1 MIKLNGTTILA
12 TRGDVGSILIKLKE
26 GQTFKTGQTVSLIVV
41 KKYGYT
47 EQPVLAKSVT
57 VAEET
62 NNVLI
67 PIEEQDTRFEE
78 IQNKYQDYWYNIVVD
93 DNKTLL
99 GSDEQGEKIFRIFP
113 EPKEE
118 ETNE

>member
-47 EQPVLAKSVT
+47 EQPVFTKSVNVT
-57 VAEET
+57 EDS
-62 NNVLI
+62 NSVLI
-67 PIEEQDTRFEE
+67 PIEEKDTKFEE

-93 DNKTLL
+93 NNKTLL
-99 GSDEQGEKIFRIFP
+99 RKWRASRINF
-113 EPKEE
+113 
-118 ETNE
+118 